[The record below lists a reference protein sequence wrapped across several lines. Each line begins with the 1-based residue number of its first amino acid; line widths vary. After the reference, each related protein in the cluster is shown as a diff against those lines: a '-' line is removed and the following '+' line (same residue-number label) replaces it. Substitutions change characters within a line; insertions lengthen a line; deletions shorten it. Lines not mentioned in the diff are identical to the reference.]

1 MGNLV
6 VQVVLYD
13 NELPAPKQKSFRFNR
28 ILVAIAGVCILPS
41 IILGVNVTTV
51 TTFSL

>member
-1 MGNLV
+1 MGNLA
-6 VQVVLYD
+6 VQVVLY
-13 NELPAPKQKSFRFNR
+13 NNQLPIPKQKSFRFNR
-28 ILVAIAGVCILPS
+28 ILVAIAGVGVLPS